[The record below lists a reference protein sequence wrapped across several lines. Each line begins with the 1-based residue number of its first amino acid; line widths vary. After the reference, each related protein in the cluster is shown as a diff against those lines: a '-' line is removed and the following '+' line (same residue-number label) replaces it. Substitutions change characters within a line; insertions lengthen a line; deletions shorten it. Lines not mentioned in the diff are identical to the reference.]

1 MTEPEERTLTEST
14 LAELTLARLI
24 GIFDV
29 VPSESE
35 PGRFTGR
42 SDDGGGRDVVDGS
55 QLLAQSIV
63 AASKA
68 LPGRTAR
75 SAHALFVAAAHPAKP
90 LDLTVTPVRA
100 GRMFASAIVTVSL
113 GDRTCATCTVLLDQ
127 PQPDV
132 IRRDR
137 PVGERGDEPA
147 AESASGPQ
155 AAISAASRL

>member
-1 MTEPEERTLTEST
+1 MTEPHGGPDMSEVTESALTES
-14 LAELTLARLI
+14 TLARLI
-24 GIFDV
+24 GIFNV

-42 SDDGGGRDVVDGS
+42 SDDGGGRNVVDGS

-90 LDLTVTPVRA
+90 LDFTVMPVRA
-100 GRMFASAIVTVSL
+100 GRCSPARSSRSA
-113 GDRTCATCTVLLDQ
+113 RATG
-127 PQPDV
+127 PA
-132 IRRDR
+132 R
-137 PVGERGDEPA
+137 PA
-147 AESASGPQ
+147 QCCST
-155 AAISAASRL
+155 SRSPT